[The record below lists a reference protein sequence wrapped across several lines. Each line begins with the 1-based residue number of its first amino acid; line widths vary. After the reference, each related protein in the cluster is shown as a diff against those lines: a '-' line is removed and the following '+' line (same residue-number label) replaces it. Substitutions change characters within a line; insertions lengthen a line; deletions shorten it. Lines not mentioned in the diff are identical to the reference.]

1 MNNTAVFLYHDQE
14 KEYLN
19 IKAYRRKKEAL
30 NDLKIIIEKSLKI
43 TLTDADL
50 KKIPADAR
58 KFVEAKKNEVRAKFQ
73 FPNATET
80 FNLEALGVAFAPIDK
95 ALTEISNVNYHFELV
110 NGSFDEM
117 QSELDRIRSEADI
130 HTANE
135 RQAEAVTISKDIC
148 EGLNMLLAM
157 RAIQPDDFGFL
168 HRLTSGLIHYQ
179 EKQFTI
185 TPKYI
190 TQL

>member
-1 MNNTAVFLYHDQE
+1 MNNTAVYLYHDQE

-30 NDLKIIIEKSLKI
+30 DDLKIIIEKSLKI

-50 KKIPADAR
+50 KKLSVDTR
-58 KFVEAKKNEVRAKFQ
+58 KFVEAKKGEVRATFQ

-80 FNLEALGVAFAPIDK
+80 FNLESLGVQFAPIDK
-95 ALTEISNVNYHFELV
+95 ALTEISNVNYHFEVV

-117 QSELDRIRSEADI
+117 QSELDRIKSEADI

-135 RQAEAVTISKDIC
+135 RQAELVTISKDIC
-148 EGLNMLLAM
+148 EGLNMLLAF
-157 RAIQPDDFGFL
+157 RAMQPDDFGFL
-168 HRLTSGLIHYQ
+168 HRLSGGLIHYQ
-179 EKQFTI
+179 EKKFTI
-185 TPKYI
+185 APKLI
-190 TQL
+190 RQL